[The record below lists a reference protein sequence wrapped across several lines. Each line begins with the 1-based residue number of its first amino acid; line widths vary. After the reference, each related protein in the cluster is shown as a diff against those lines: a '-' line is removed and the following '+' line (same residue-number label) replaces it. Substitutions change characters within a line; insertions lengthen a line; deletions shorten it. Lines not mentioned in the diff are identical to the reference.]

1 MIQERLQKI
10 PDLTKKSF
18 NGLDLLKFILA
29 LIVVMIHVKP
39 NELSSTL
46 TTLFA
51 PLINVAVHLFFMVSS
66 FLFYLKM
73 APVYKQKINN

>member
-51 PLINVAVHLFFMVSS
+51 PLINVAVPLFFMVSS

>member
-51 PLINVAVHLFFMVSS
+51 PLINVAVPLFLWSAVFV
-66 FLFYLKM
+66 LFKNGTS
-73 APVYKQKINN
+73 I